1 MIGTVV
7 VTEFIKLRRSVVP
20 WITLAVMLAGPWVLA
35 LFMWIIRE
43 PERAASLVLL
53 GTKANLA
60 GLEATW
66 PAFGNYVSVL
76 VGAAGMLVLAFVVAH
91 LFGREY
97 ADGTA
102 KNMLALPVPRAA
114 FGVAKLVVAA
124 CWWLVLVAA
133 ALAEALAIG
142 WLMALPGLSTDLG
155 WQMVRATLLGAAA
168 SYLLV
173 PVVAWVA
180 VASRNILAPVG
191 FALGMLLLGDVVGHT
206 GWAGWF
212 PWSIVPLLT
221 GMTGDAAPLA
231 STSGLVLAATFAAGL
246 IGTGVQLRLADNP

>member
-1 MIGTVV
+1 MQAWRT
-7 VTEFIKLRRSVVP
+7 
-20 WITLAVMLAGPWVLA
+20 A
-35 LFMWIIRE
+35 L
-43 PERAASLVLL
+43 
-53 GTKANLA
+53 
-60 GLEATW
+60 
-66 PAFGNYVSVL
+66 
-76 VGAAGMLVLAFVVAH
+76 
-91 LFGREY
+91 
-97 ADGTA
+97 
-102 KNMLALPVPRAA
+102 
-114 FGVAKLVVAA
+114 
-124 CWWLVLVAA
+124 AA